1 MTDQLTHDTIAM
13 SRGVR
18 FDSSRN
24 VANMV
29 SDLRLL
35 QALEEAL
42 LGNLNKLND
51 LGRYLSDQEGSRRIA
66 VEPLND
72 GSAVNADDVA
82 VL

>member
-1 MTDQLTHDTIAM
+1 M
-13 SRGVR
+13 R
-18 FDSSRN
+18 FDSTRN

-51 LGRYLSDQEGSRRIA
+51 LGRNLSDQEGSRCIA

>member
-1 MTDQLTHDTIAM
+1 MTDHLTHDTIAM
-13 SRGVR
+13 SRCMR
-18 FDSSRN
+18 FDSTRN

-82 VL
+82 IL

>member
-1 MTDQLTHDTIAM
+1 M
-13 SRGVR
+13 SRCMR
-18 FDSSRN
+18 FDSTRN

-51 LGRYLSDQEGSRRIA
+51 LGRNLSDQEGSRRIA

>member
-51 LGRYLSDQEGSRRIA
+51 LGRNLSDQECSRCIA
-66 VEPLND
+66 VEPFND
-72 GSAVNADDVA
+72 GAAVNADDVA

>member
-1 MTDQLTHDTIAM
+1 M
-13 SRGVR
+13 R
-18 FDSSRN
+18 FDSTRN

-51 LGRYLSDQEGSRRIA
+51 LGRNLSDQEGSRRIA